1 MTEMRWRKS
10 SRSGVEG
17 NCVELAWRK
26 SSHSGEDGNCV
37 ELAHTPGAIRDS
49 KNPAGPV
56 LLVPDLPAFLREIK
70 QGRFDP
76 R

>member
-10 SRSGVEG
+10 SRSGAYE

-26 SSHSGEDGNCV
+26 SSRSGPQSNCV

-56 LLVPDLPAFLREIK
+56 LLVRDMPAFLREIK
-70 QGRFDP
+70 RGRFDP

>member
-10 SRSGVEG
+10 SHSGPED

-26 SSHSGEDGNCV
+26 SSHSGVENNCV
-37 ELAHTPGAIRDS
+37 ELAPGAIRDS

-56 LLVPDLPAFLREIK
+56 LLVRDMPAFLREIK
-70 QGRFDP
+70 RGRFDP

>member
-1 MTEMRWRKS
+1 MTQTRWRKS
-10 SRSGVEG
+10 SRSGEED

-26 SSHSGEDGNCV
+26 SSRSGVESNCV
-37 ELAHTPGAIRDS
+37 ELAHPPGAIRDS

-56 LLVPDLPAFLREIK
+56 LLVRDLPAFLREIK
-70 QGRFDP
+70 RGRFDP

>member
-10 SRSGVEG
+10 SHSGEQN

-26 SSHSGEDGNCV
+26 SSRSGPYENCV
-37 ELAHTPGAIRDS
+37 ELAHPPGAIRDS

-56 LLVPDLPAFLREIK
+56 LPVPDLSGFLREVK
-70 QGRFDP
+70 RGRFDP

>member
-10 SRSGVEG
+10 SRNGAYE

-26 SSHSGEDGNCV
+26 SSYSGKEGNCV
-37 ELAHTPGAIRDS
+37 ELAHPPGAIRDS

-56 LLVPDLPAFLREIK
+56 LPVPDMPAFLREIK
-70 QGRFDP
+70 RGRFDP